1 MTEPSSGPNPGQP
14 VRIELY
20 MRRDTF
26 GARVQQRRLLER
38 SRRLEA
44 RPGVEELAVR
54 RWPNRLAVDGP
65 SEFADRVREFEAWA
79 AEHGLSLAPCFQR
92 READTAFVGVGYEQ
106 VVLPIMCLAVYRDGV
121 LQHVAPHVN
130 DRPYTVH
137 DCIADLEEGLA
148 RQEGRS
154 SRRIEP
160 VADPDARGTVQAS
173 DGPYRSG

>member
-1 MTEPSSGPNPGQP
+1 
-14 VRIELY
+14 
-20 MRRDTF
+20 MRHDTF
-26 GARVQQRRLLER
+26 GARSQQQRLLER
-38 SRRLEA
+38 ARCLEA
-44 RPGVEELAVR
+44 RPGIEELAVR

-65 SEFADRVREFEAWA
+65 SEFADRIREFEAWA

-92 READTAFVGVGYEQ
+92 READTAFVGEGYEQ

-130 DRPYTVH
+130 GRRAYTVH

-154 SRRIEP
+154 PRRIDP
-160 VADPDARGTVQAS
+160 TADPDARGTVQAS